1 MIVRG
6 GLPADNY
13 TITSNSAIEDKTI
26 SLKARMILVYLLS
39 RPPGWVT
46 SAERLASTISDKD
59 GLSAIKSGLR
69 ELEQAG
75 YLTRSRTRTDE
86 GRWRWDHTI
95 TDRPSVENRPVVD
108 ASPQV
113 SEPTTSR
120 KPQESV
126 VVPTVENMRSTI
138 GGKSTGGSSTDGQPT
153 DISKTDLNKTEISS
167 SSSLRSEDSSG
178 ETAIQIPPPGERGPA
193 GLTLAQQKEAQR
205 LLAVWPGPE
214 YLSIAASR
222 WKWLSAERGWDLTQK
237 YLADVKAKGWN
248 YSPDGWLKFM
258 ENEDRERERRTR
270 GRAYAPNGVPL

>member
-153 DISKTDLNKTEISS
+153 AISKTDLNKTETPP
-167 SSSLRSEDSSG
+167 SSSLRSEDSE
-178 ETAIQIPPPGERGPA
+178 ETP
-193 GLTLAQQKEAQR
+193 LQKLMR
-205 LLAVWPGPE
+205 WPGKE
-214 YLSIAASR
+214 YLSIAGKR
-222 WKWLSAERGWDLTQK
+222 WTYLTAEKTWELTQK
-237 YLADVKAKGWN
+237 YADEIRAKGW
-248 YSPDGWLKFM
+248 SFSEDGWLKFM
-258 ENEDRERERRTR
+258 EREHEARERRTK

>member
-13 TITSNSAIEDKTI
+13 TITSNSAIEDKSI

-46 SAERLASTISDKD
+46 SAERLASTISEKD

-75 YLTRSRTRTDE
+75 YLTRSRTRTDD

-95 TDRPSVENRPVVD
+95 TDRPSVENRPVVE

-113 SEPTTSR
+113 SAPKASR
-120 KPQESV
+120 KPKETAV
-126 VVPTVENMRSTI
+126 EAPLENMQSSI

-153 DISKTDLNKTEISS
+153 DINKTEPTKTDAASQSVGRPISPS
-167 SSSLRSEDSSG
+167 R
-178 ETAIQIPPPGERGPA
+178 AA
-193 GLTLAQQKEAQR
+193 YLAQQEEARQ
-205 LLAVWPGPE
+205 LMEKLAKWPGHK
-214 YLSIAASR
+214 YLAIAGSR
-222 WKWLSAERGWDLTQK
+222 YKYLNVSKTWELTQK
-237 YLADVKAKGWN
+237 YLEEVKAKGWN
-248 YSPDGWLKFM
+248 YSEDGWLKFM
-258 ENEDRERERRTR
+258 EKEDEARERRTR
-270 GRAYAPNGVPL
+270 GRAYSPDGVPL